1 MLKHT
6 LRTVLFLLG
15 SAIAINGIVLFL
27 SASFNL
33 GILLTFLL
41 GAALVSYSVFYNLIN
56 SRFPKYLKAII
67 ISLFCLCIAFSSFLL
82 IFGTTDTVTYK
93 EDAVIVLGAGIKED
107 KPTRL
112 LRCRLDK
119 ALLCYQKNPD
129 IIIVVSGGMGPQE
142 SFTEAYVMQKYLL
155 KKGVP
160 QENILTEDKSTS
172 TYENF
177 VFSKKILD
185 DKFDGDYSL
194 CFVTNEYHIYRAGKI
209 AKTANIE
216 SATHTHS
223 TTVWHSVLPGTLREC
238 LAVIKFWLFKC

>member
-1 MLKHT
+1 MLKNA
-6 LRTVLFLLG
+6 LRAVLFLIG
-15 SAIAINGIVLFL
+15 SAIAINGIVLFF

-33 GILLTFLL
+33 GIPLTFLL
-41 GAALVSYSVFYNLIN
+41 GAVIICYSIFFDFANN
-56 SRFPKYLKAII
+56 RFPKYLMTII

-112 LRCRLDK
+112 LRSRLDK

-194 CFVTNEYHIYRAGKI
+194 CFVTNEYHIYRAREI